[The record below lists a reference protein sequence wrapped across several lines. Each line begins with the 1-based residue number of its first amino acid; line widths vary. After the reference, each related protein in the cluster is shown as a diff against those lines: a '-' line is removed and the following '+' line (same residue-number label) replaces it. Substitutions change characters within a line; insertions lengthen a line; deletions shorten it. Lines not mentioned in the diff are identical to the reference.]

1 MERRYNP
8 KGNKRM
14 IGKNGPLY
22 KVKWLDAVNE
32 RGQHKINLEDPSEH
46 LSYCETVGE
55 VVAQDERAIII
66 VYHYTDCD
74 GVDFI
79 CIPMSWVIEMEE
91 LKCLEN
97 SESQLESKKSKQP
110 KGLKNFVKNIL
121 T

>member
-1 MERRYNP
+1 
-8 KGNKRM
+8 M

-79 CIPMSWVIEMEE
+79 CIPTSWVVEMEE
-91 LKCLEN
+91 LECLEN
-97 SESQLESKKSKQP
+97 SESQQESQGATKSKTSKP
-110 KGLKNFVKNIL
+110 K
-121 T
+121 

>member
-1 MERRYNP
+1 
-8 KGNKRM
+8 M
-14 IGKNGPLY
+14 IGKNGPLC

-32 RGQHKINLEDPSEH
+32 RGQNQINLKNPSNH

-55 VVAQDERAIII
+55 VVAQDERAIVI

-91 LKCLEN
+91 LECLEN
-97 SESQLESKKSKQP
+97 SESQQESKKSKQL
-110 KGLKNFVKNIL
+110 KGLKNYVKNIL